1 MTQAFRRP
9 QPARPLTTPALAM
22 ALAVALALPAL
33 GSAPAQ
39 AADTADTA
47 DTAKAPARK
56 QLTAWPRLHS
66 AIAPDPALE
75 ARVTA
80 IVGKMT
86 LAQKIGQMTQ
96 AELKSVTPD
105 DVRQYY
111 LGAVLNGGGST
122 PGMDKYAGPAAW
134 VKLADSFYDASM
146 ATDMALKVPVIW
158 GTDAVHGHN
167 NAHGAT
173 AFPHNIGLGAAHDPA
188 LVGEIGA
195 ATGRAVRAT
204 GIAWVFGPTVAVV
217 RDDRWGRTYEGFSE
231 DPRVVQDYAG
241 VYVKGLQ
248 GAFKD
253 DGNVIASIKHYMGDG
268 GTENG
273 INTGVTRA
281 TEREMM
287 NIHAPGYFSGLE
299 AGAQTVMASFNSWV
313 DTGTGQDHGKLHGDK
328 RMLTDILKD
337 KMGFDGFVVT
347 DWNGIGE
354 VAGCRND
361 SCARAINAGI
371 DMVMVPDDWKAF
383 IRNTMQDVEAGRI
396 PMARIDDAVSRIVRV
411 KLRAGVFGTR
421 PSANRYAGKPD
432 AMQARE
438 LARRAV
444 RESLVLLKNEGPV
457 LPLASGGRILVVGK
471 AADSMPHQTGGWTLS
486 WQGTGNTNTDFPNG
500 DTVLAGIRA
509 AAGAAN
515 VTYSVDGKGVDP
527 ARFDAVIAVIG
538 EGPYAEGDGDIVP
551 SGTLRHSSR
560 YPEDLAVLQAV
571 HGKGKPV
578 ITVLMSGRPL
588 WVNDLLN
595 LSDTFVAAWLPGTEG
610 KGVSDLLVAG
620 KGAKA
625 YDFRGTLTY
634 SWPKAVCQTA
644 LNVGD
649 ADYAPLFAY
658 GYGLKAGQRS
668 RLGQLD
674 TTYPAGGCSASATYP
689 LSGQA
694 DRASFPLRL
703 HGGGESKPL
712 GADLNAAVSVPG
724 ATASVVQLKTQQD
737 ARLVAWT
744 GAATYEAHGSRALAL
759 PRAASDRGVL
769 RFDTM
774 VQAAP
779 TGKVTLGMLCSG
791 GGGSGGGSGIGS
803 GSSSACGQPLD
814 ATRLFARLA
823 GKGRQVVKIPLA
835 CFTARGVDMARVDTP
850 FSVSSNAGF
859 AAAFG
864 NIDVLGGAAGDADTV
879 RCEELE

>member
-1 MTQAFRRP
+1 MHK
-9 QPARPLTTPALAM
+9 PLRSAAL
-22 ALAVALALPAL
+22 ALAVALALPAVA
-33 GSAPAQ
+33 APAG
-39 AADTADTA
+39 TARPPGD
-47 DTAKAPARK
+47 
-56 QLTAWPRLHS
+56 WPHITS
-66 AIAPDPALE
+66 AIAKDPAID
-75 ARVTA
+75 ARVA
-80 IVGKMT
+80 EILGKMT

-96 AELKSVTPD
+96 PEIKAVSPD
-105 DVRQYY
+105 DVRSYY
-111 LGAVLNGGGST
+111 LGSVLNGGGSW
-122 PGMDKYAGPAAW
+122 PNNDKHARAADW
-134 VKLADSFYDASM
+134 LALANAFYDASM
-146 ATDMALKVPVIW
+146 ATDMAVKVPVIW

-167 NAHGAT
+167 NVYGAT
-173 AFPHNIGLGAAHDPA
+173 IFPHNIGLGAAHDPA

-231 DPRVVQDYAG
+231 DPRLVQDYAG

-253 DGNVIASIKHYMGDG
+253 DANVIASIKHFMGDG

-273 INTGVTRA
+273 VNTGVTRA
-281 TEREMM
+281 SEREMM

-299 AGAQTVMASFNSWV
+299 AGAQTVMVSFNSWY
-313 DTGTGQDHGKLHGDK
+313 DTQTKQDHGKLHGDR
-328 RMLTDILKD
+328 RMLTEILKD
-337 KMGFDGFVVT
+337 QMGFDGFVVT

-354 VAGCRND
+354 VPGCRND
-361 SCARAINAGI
+361 SCARAINAGV

-383 IRNTMQDVEAGRI
+383 IRNTVQDVEAGRI
-396 PMARIDDAVSRIVRV
+396 PLARIDDAVTRIVRV
-411 KLRAGVFGTR
+411 KLRAGLFGQR

-432 AMQARE
+432 ALQARA

-444 RESLVLLKNEGPV
+444 RESLVLLKNEGPA
-457 LPLASGGRILVVGK
+457 LPLASGRRLLVVGK
-471 AADSMPHQTGGWTLS
+471 AADSMMHQAGGWTLS
-486 WQGTGNTNTDFPNG
+486 WQGTDNTNADFPHG
-500 DTVLAGIRA
+500 DTVLAGLRE

-515 VTYSVDGKGVDP
+515 VTYSADGKGVDP
-527 ARFDAVIAVIG
+527 STFDAVIAVIG

-595 LSDTFVAAWLPGTEG
+595 LSDTFIAAWLPGSEG

-620 KGAKA
+620 KGAKR
-625 YDFRGTLTY
+625 YDFGATLTY
-634 SWPKAVCQTA
+634 SWPKTVCQTA

-649 ADYAPLFAY
+649 ANYAPLFAY

-668 RLGQLD
+668 QLGRLD
-674 TTYPAGGCSASATYP
+674 TAYAAGGCSASNTYP
-689 LSGQA
+689 LHGQA

-703 HGGGESKPL
+703 RSGADVRPF
-712 GADLNAAVSVPG
+712 GADLTATLSVPG
-724 ATASVVQLKTQQD
+724 ASATVVQIKSQQD
-737 ARLVAWT
+737 ARLVTWT
-744 GAATYEAHGSRALAL
+744 GPASFEAHGAKPLAL
-759 PRAASDRGVL
+759 PTQAATGGVL

-779 TGKVTLGMLCSG
+779 AGKVTIEMGCAG
-791 GGGSGGGSGIGS
+791 A
-803 GSSSACGQPLD
+803 ACGQPLD
-814 ATRLFARLA
+814 ATRVFARLA
-823 GKGRQVVKIPLA
+823 GKGKQVVKIPLA
-835 CFTARGVDMARVDTP
+835 CFTAKGVDLARVDTP
-850 FSVSSNAGF
+850 FSVTGSAGF

-864 NIDVLGGAAGDADTV
+864 NVDVVGGAARDADTV
-879 RCEELE
+879 RCEELQ

>member
-1 MTQAFRRP
+1 MLESFRRAP
-9 QPARPLTTPALAM
+9 VPGHALKPMTTL
-22 ALAVALALPAL
+22 ALAVALALPAMVASNTAC
-33 GSAPAQ
+33 G
-39 AADTADTA
+39 AD
-47 DTAKAPARK
+47 APARK
-56 QLTAWPRLHS
+56 PLTEWPHMRS
-66 AIAPDPALE
+66 AIAPDPAPE
-75 ARVTA
+75 ARVA
-80 IVGKMT
+80 EIVGKMT

-96 AELKSVTPD
+96 AEIKSVTPD
-105 DVRQYY
+105 EVRQYY
-111 LGAVLNGGGST
+111 LGSVLNGGGSR
-122 PGMDKYAGPAAW
+122 PGNDKYAAPADW
-134 VKLADSFYDASM
+134 LRLADSFYDASM
-146 ATDMALKVPVIW
+146 ATDMAIKVPVIW

-167 NAHGAT
+167 NVHGAT
-173 AFPHNIGLGAAHDPA
+173 LFPHNIGLGAAHDPQ

-231 DPRVVQDYAG
+231 DPRIVQDYAG

-248 GAFKD
+248 GAFQD

-281 TEREMM
+281 TERELM

-299 AGAQTVMASFNSWV
+299 AGAQTVMASFNSWY
-313 DTGTGQDHGKLHGDK
+313 DTEKQQDHGKLHGD
-328 RMLTDILKD
+328 RRLLTEVLKD

-396 PMARIDDAVSRIVRV
+396 PMARIDDAVARIVRV
-411 KLRAGVFGTR
+411 KLRAGVFGKR
-421 PSANRYAGKPD
+421 PSSNRHAGKLE

-457 LPLASGGRILVVGK
+457 LPLASTQRILVVGK
-471 AADSMPHQTGGWTLS
+471 AADSMMHQAGGWTLS
-486 WQGTGNTNTDFPNG
+486 WQGNDNTNADFPNG
-500 DTVLAGIRA
+500 DTVLAGIRQA
-509 AAGAAN
+509 VGSTN
-515 VTYSVDGKGVDP
+515 VTYSADGKGVDP

-578 ITVLMSGRPL
+578 VTVLMSGRPL

-595 LSDTFVAAWLPGTEG
+595 LSDTFIAAWLPGSEG
-610 KGVSDLLVAG
+610 KGVSDLLVAARG
-620 KGAKA
+620 GKA
-625 YDFRGTLTY
+625 YDFGGKLSY
-634 SWPKAVCQTA
+634 SWPRGVCQTA

-649 ADYAPLFAY
+649 ANYAPLFAY
-658 GYGLKAGQRS
+658 GYGLRAGQRS
-668 RLGQLD
+668 HLGRLD
-674 TTYPAGGCSASATYP
+674 VTYPAGGCSASSTYP

-703 HGGGESKPL
+703 RSGADTRPL
-712 GADLNAAVSVPG
+712 GADLNATVSVPG
-724 ATASVVQLKTQQD
+724 AAAAVVQIKTQQD
-737 ARLVAWT
+737 ARLVTWT
-744 GAATYEAHGSRALAL
+744 GPATYEAHGAKALAL
-759 PRAASDRGVL
+759 PAAASKDGVL

-774 VQAAP
+774 MQAAP
-779 TGKVTLGMLCSG
+779 AGKVTIGMLCT
-791 GGGSGGGSGIGS
+791 GSGAATGTSA
-803 GSSSACGQPLD
+803 ACGQPLD
-814 ATRLFARLA
+814 ATPVFARLA
-823 GKGRQVVKIPLA
+823 GKGKQVVKIPLA
-835 CFTARGVDMARVDTP
+835 CFTAKGVDLARVDTP
-850 FSVSSNAGF
+850 FSVSSDKGF

-864 NIDVLGGAAGDADTV
+864 NVDVVGGAARDADAV
-879 RCEELE
+879 RCEELQ